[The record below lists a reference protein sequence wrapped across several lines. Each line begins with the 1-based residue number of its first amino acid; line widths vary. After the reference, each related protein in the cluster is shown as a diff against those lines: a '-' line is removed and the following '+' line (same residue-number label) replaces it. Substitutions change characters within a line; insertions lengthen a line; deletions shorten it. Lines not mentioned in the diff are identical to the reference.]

1 MVSTFLRSAQRLV
14 CLALAC
20 SMTLATAQGLPSLGD
35 GSSMTTAAER
45 KLGERIAR
53 ELYRDPDYIDDAVLE
68 DYVQSIWQPLLAGA
82 RQRGELTSELD
93 ERYAWE
99 ILMGRDRTINAFA
112 LPGGYLGLH
121 LGLIGVVSS
130 RDELASVLAHELS
143 HVTQRHISRL
153 MEQSSR
159 VTPWAIGAMILG
171 ALAVSKSPDA
181 ANAVIMGS
189 QAAVAQSQLNF
200 SRDMEREA
208 DRIGYGVATQ
218 AGFDPAGFVSMFDKL
233 QQASKLNDN
242 GSFPYLRSHPL
253 TTERMADMQARQALL
268 ERRPAPAQP
277 DLVHA
282 TMAARARVLSN
293 PGPDRLRSWIGE
305 AGALGDVPAAQAAPV
320 LYAGALSANR
330 LRDDAAARSLVG
342 RLRTAVQSDPK
353 ALRQAVLLDAEVR
366 AGAGD
371 AAGAL
376 AALAAIPADL
386 AGRPETLLAAP
397 LEIRSGRAAEVAQ
410 RLQARVAL
418 DPRDA
423 AAWQLLASAYVQQG
437 QTLRAIRAEAEQ
449 QVARLDYAG
458 ALDRFKAAQNYA
470 RGPRQGNAPG
480 DHIEASIIDTRAR
493 QIEAIVREQ
502 EKERQAE
509 R

>member
-1 MVSTFLRSAQRLV
+1 MVSTFLRGAQRLV

-20 SMTLATAQGLPSLGD
+20 SMTLATGQGLPSLGD

-45 KLGERIAR
+45 RLGERIAR

-68 DYVQSIWQPLLAGA
+68 DYVQSIWQPLLAA
-82 RQRGELTSELD
+82 AKQRGELTAELD

-121 LGLIGVVSS
+121 LGLIGAVSS

-153 MEQSSR
+153 MDQSSR
-159 VTPWAIGAMILG
+159 ITPWAIGAMILG
-171 ALAVSKSPDA
+171 ALAVSRSPDA
-181 ANAVIMGS
+181 AGAVIMGA
-189 QAAVAQSQLNF
+189 QGAAVQSQLNF

-242 GSFPYLRSHPL
+242 GAFPYLRSHPL

-268 ERRPAPAQP
+268 ERRPAATQP

-282 TMAARARVLSN
+282 MMAARARVLSN

-305 AGALGDVPAAQAAPV
+305 AGALGDVPATQAVPV
-320 LYAGALSANR
+320 LYAGALSASR
-330 LRDDAAARSLVG
+330 LRDDAVARSLVS
-342 RLRTAVQSDPK
+342 RLRMAVQSDPK
-353 ALRQAVLLDAEVR
+353 ALRQAALLDAELR

-376 AALAAIPADL
+376 AVLAAIPADL
-386 AGRPETLLAAP
+386 AGRPEVLLAAP
-397 LEIRSGRAAEVAQ
+397 LQIRSGRAAEVAQ

-423 AAWQLLASAYVQQG
+423 AAWQQLASAYEQQG

-449 QVARLDYAG
+449 QVARLDYSG
-458 ALDRFKAAQNYA
+458 ALDRFRAAQNYA

-493 QIEAIVREQ
+493 QIEAIVKEQ

>member
-1 MVSTFLRSAQRLV
+1 MVSTFLRHAQRFAG
-14 CLALAC
+14 LALAC

-68 DYVQSIWQPLLAGA
+68 DYVQSIWQPLLAAA
-82 RQRGELTSELD
+82 RQRGELTSEQD

-121 LGLIGVVSS
+121 LGLIGAVSS
-130 RDELASVLAHELS
+130 RDELASVLAHELT

-181 ANAVIMGS
+181 ASAVIMGA
-189 QAAVAQSQLNF
+189 QGAAVQSQLNF

-268 ERRPAPAQP
+268 ERRPASTQP
-277 DLVHA
+277 DLVHGM
-282 TMAARARVLSN
+282 MAARARVLSN
-293 PGPDRLRSWIGE
+293 PGPDRLRSWVGE
-305 AGALGDVPAAQAAPV
+305 AGALGEVPAAQAAPV
-320 LYAGALSANR
+320 LYAGALSASR
-330 LRDDAAARSLVG
+330 LRDDGAARSLVG
-342 RLRTAVQSDPK
+342 RLRAAVQSDAK
-353 ALRQAVLLDAEVR
+353 ALRQAALLDAEVR
-366 AGAGD
+366 AAAGD
-371 AAGAL
+371 ANGAL

-386 AGRPETLLAAP
+386 AGRPEMLLTAP
-397 LEIRSGRAAEVAQ
+397 LQIRSGRAAEVAQ

-423 AAWQLLASAYVQQG
+423 AAWQQLASAYEQQG
-437 QTLRAIRAEAEQ
+437 QTLRAIRAEAEL

-470 RGPRQGNAPG
+470 RGPRQGNAAG
-480 DHIEASIIDTRAR
+480 DHIEASIIDVRAR
-493 QIEAIVREQ
+493 AIEAIVKEQ

>member
-1 MVSTFLRSAQRLV
+1 MVSTFLRGAQHLA

-20 SMTLATAQGLPSLGD
+20 SMTLSMAQGLPSLGD

-68 DYVQSIWQPLLAGA
+68 DYIQSIWQPLLAAA

-121 LGLIGVVSS
+121 LGLIGVVAS

-153 MEQSSR
+153 MDQSSR
-159 VTPWAIGAMILG
+159 VTPLAIGAMILG
-171 ALAVSKSPDA
+171 ALAVSRSPDA
-181 ANAVIMGS
+181 AGAVIMGA
-189 QAAVAQSQLNF
+189 QGAAVQSQLNF

-282 TMAARARVLSN
+282 MMAARARVLSN
-293 PGPDRLRSWIGE
+293 PGPDRLRSWVGE
-305 AGALGDVPAAQAAPV
+305 AGALGDVPATQAVPV
-320 LYAGALSANR
+320 LYAGALSASR
-330 LRDDAAARSLVG
+330 LRDDAAARSLVL
-342 RLRTAVQSDPK
+342 RLRAAVQSDPK
-353 ALRQAVLLDAEVR
+353 ALRQAALLDAELR
-366 AGAGD
+366 AVAGD
-371 AAGAL
+371 ASGAL
-376 AALAAIPADL
+376 AALAAIPAEL
-386 AGRPETLLAAP
+386 AGRPEMLLAAP
-397 LEIRSGRAAEVAQ
+397 LQIRSGHAAEVAQ

-423 AAWQLLASAYVQQG
+423 AAWQQLANAYEQQG
-437 QTLRAIRAEAEQ
+437 QTLRAIRAEAEL

-458 ALDRFKAAQNYA
+458 ALDRLKAAQNYA

-480 DHIEASIIDTRAR
+480 DHIEASIIDVRAR
-493 QIEAIVREQ
+493 AIEAIVKEQ

>member
-1 MVSTFLRSAQRLV
+1 MVSTFLRGAQRLLCV
-14 CLALAC
+14 VLAGT
-20 SMTLATAQGLPSLGD
+20 MTLAAAQGLPSLGD

-45 KLGERIAR
+45 KLGARIAR

-68 DYVQSIWQPLLAGA
+68 DYVQSIWQPLLAAA
-82 RQRGELTSELD
+82 RQRGELTSEQD

-121 LGLIGVVSS
+121 LGLIGAVSS
-130 RDELASVLAHELS
+130 RDELASVLAHELT

-171 ALAVSKSPDA
+171 ALAVSRSPDA
-181 ANAVIMGS
+181 ASAVIMGA
-189 QAAVAQSQLNF
+189 QGAAVQSQLNF

-268 ERRPAPAQP
+268 ERRPAPTQP
-277 DLVHA
+277 DLVHGM
-282 TMAARARVLSN
+282 MAARARVLSN
-293 PGPDRLRSWIGE
+293 PGPDRLRSWVGE
-305 AGALGDVPAAQAAPV
+305 AGTLGHVPAAQAAPV
-320 LYAGALSANR
+320 LYAGALSASR
-330 LRDDAAARSLVG
+330 LRDDEAARGLVQ
-342 RLRTAVQSDPK
+342 RLRVAVQADPK
-353 ALRQAVLLDAEVR
+353 ALRQAALLDAELR
-366 AGAGD
+366 SAAGD

-376 AALAAIPADL
+376 AALAAIPADQ
-386 AGRPETLLAAP
+386 AGRPELLLAAP
-397 LEIRSGRAAEVAQ
+397 LQIRSGQAAEVAQ

-418 DPRDA
+418 DARDA
-423 AAWQLLASAYVQQG
+423 AAWQQLASAYAQQG

-480 DHIEASIIDTRAR
+480 DHIEASIIDVRAR
-493 QIEAIVREQ
+493 AIEAIVKEQ